1 MFEFLAFLV
10 SAVTDSWG
18 QAGQRRTWWILG
30 AIVVLII
37 VAWAVLGRR
46 AA

>member
-1 MFEFLAFLV
+1 MFELLAFVV

-18 QAGQRRTWWILG
+18 RAGQRRAWWILG
-30 AIVVLII
+30 VLVFVIV